1 MMNKEEIKGTVEWDN
16 NTAAVDAYSAA
27 QKAATGEVKW
37 YNNTSLVKTTFT
49 ATGTINWTNSGGGH
63 SLNGTAH
70 AYGTAKAS
78 GDWGTAPGGETLVG
92 ELGQEIVV
100 DPRTGMWYTV
110 GDSGAEFVNI
120 PKNAIVFNHKQTQ
133 SLLANG
139 FVSGRAT
146 ALVGGTAAVTGGIK
160 VSQAKKSSAYNEPVK
175 KKSSSSNTATKS
187 YNKSSK
193 NNGSGSSKSS
203 SSSTKDFEETFDWV
217 EIALN
222 RISEAIDRVKTKA
235 ESVYK
240 ALTTKNNALGDEMAL
255 LSEKIELQNQ
265 AYSQYMAQANSVGL
279 SGEWQEKVK
288 NGSIELSKITDEDL
302 ADKIKD
308 FQNFYEK
315 AIEAKDVIADLHEE
329 IAKLYKDK
337 FDNVSDK
344 YEGDL
349 ALLGHLTNVYKTGM
363 DTLQAQGYKGSTV
376 YYKAFY

>member
-1 MMNKEEIKGTVEWDN
+1 M
-16 NTAAVDAYSAA
+16 
-27 QKAATGEVKW
+27 
-37 YNNTSLVKTTFT
+37 
-49 ATGTINWTNSGGGH
+49 
-63 SLNGTAH
+63 
-70 AYGTAKAS
+70 
-78 GDWGTAPGGETLVG
+78 
-92 ELGQEIVV
+92 
-100 DPRTGMWYTV
+100 
-110 GDSGAEFVNI
+110 
-120 PKNAIVFNHKQTQ
+120 
-133 SLLANG
+133 LANG

-175 KKSSSSNTATKS
+175 KKSSSNNTAKKS
-187 YNKSSK
+187 YNKSSNK
-193 NNGSGSSKSS
+193 SSGSSKSS
-203 SSSTKDFEETFDWV
+203 SSTTKDFEETFDWV

-240 ALTTKNNALGDEMAL
+240 ALTTKNSALGDEMAL

-279 SGEWQEKVK
+279 SGEWKEKVK

-308 FQNFYEK
+308 FQDFYEK
-315 AIEAKDVIADLHEE
+315 AIEAKDAIADLHEE

-349 ALLGHLTNVYKTGM
+349 ALLGHITNVYKTGICFV
-363 DTLQAQGYKGSTV
+363 KE
-376 YYKAFY
+376 KP